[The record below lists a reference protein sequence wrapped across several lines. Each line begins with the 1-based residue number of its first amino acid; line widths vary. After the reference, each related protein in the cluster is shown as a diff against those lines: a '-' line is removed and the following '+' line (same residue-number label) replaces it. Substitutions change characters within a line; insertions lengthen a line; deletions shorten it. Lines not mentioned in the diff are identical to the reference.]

1 MGSSTPLRGLLR
13 VIDSAQMERLHQG
26 ALRVL
31 ETTGLQIRGQ
41 FLLEALA
48 DAGCKVDFARQRAWF
63 KPDLVE
69 RQVAAQRNRYRMV
82 RSSLWYPFCREM
94 PEGDVSR
101 PDEWTVD
108 FGYGAPVIYD
118 YPSGTY
124 RAPTVQ
130 DQAEMIRLGNALP
143 EAKAICAPF
152 VCGDVDPRIETIE
165 SSRILL
171 RNTRKPGW
179 VGTSSGA
186 EVKYLAEF
194 AALAADHNPTVLRE
208 QPPIFVHAYCTT
220 SPLKLDTRACD
231 VLKEALRYKFP
242 VNFAPMPILGATTP
256 VTPAGAVIV
265 ATAEILGCM
274 TAATL
279 IDPDVYYYASGISGE
294 MDMKTTQVCY
304 AAPAAILT
312 DAALHQ
318 LFRDKYGIVLNVET
332 GYVEAKSPGMQA
344 SFMKAFRQMAF
355 GCTVSTSLPIGLL
368 DNGSVFS
375 PVQAMLDLEMNQA
388 QYKFGRGIEV
398 SDETMCIDLINE
410 LEFCETSTYLE
421 NEHTFRHFRDVLW
434 VTRMFDR
441 TYRNGDIAPHQEDR
455 CLLEKADKAW
465 RDLVSRQKPLEV
477 DSRFAAELDRIVE
490 AAKAELL
497 A

>member
-1 MGSSTPLRGLLR
+1 MGSPTPLTGLLR
-13 VIDSAQMERLHQG
+13 VVGREQRERLHQG
-26 ALRVL
+26 ALQVL
-31 ETTGLQIRGQ
+31 ETTGLHIRGR

-63 KPDLVE
+63 RPDLVE
-69 RQVAAQRNRYRMV
+69 KQIAAQRNRYRMV

-94 PEGDVSR
+94 PEGDVAR
-101 PDEWTVD
+101 PGEWTVD

-118 YPSGTY
+118 YPSGNY
-124 RAPTVQ
+124 RAPTGR

-194 AALAADHNPTVLRE
+194 AALAADHNPDVMRAM
-208 QPPIFVHAYCTT
+208 PPIFVHAYCTT

-242 VNFAPMPILGATTP
+242 VNFAPMPILGATSP
-256 VTPAGAVIV
+256 VTPAGTVVV
-265 ATAEILGCM
+265 ATAEVLGCM
-274 TAATL
+274 TAVTL
-279 IDPDVYYYASGISGE
+279 IDPVVYYYATAISGE
-294 MDMKTTQVCY
+294 MDMKTTQICY

-318 LFRDKYGIVLNVET
+318 FFRDKYGIGLNVEA
-332 GYVEAKSPGMQA
+332 GYVEAKSPGIQA
-344 SFMKAFRQMAF
+344 SFMKTYRQMAF

-368 DNGSVFS
+368 DNGAVFS
-375 PVQAMLDLEMNQA
+375 PVQAMLDLEMNHA
-388 QYKFGRGIEV
+388 QYRFGRGIEV
-398 SDETMCIDLINE
+398 SDETMCIDLINQ
-410 LEFCETSTYLE
+410 LEFCEASTYLE
-421 NEHTFRHFRDVLW
+421 NEHTFRHFRDALW
-434 VTRMFDR
+434 GPRMFDR
-441 TYRNGDIAPHQEDR
+441 TYRHGDIAPHQE
-455 CLLEKADKAW
+455 
-465 RDLVSRQKPLEV
+465 
-477 DSRFAAELDRIVE
+477 
-490 AAKAELL
+490 
-497 A
+497 